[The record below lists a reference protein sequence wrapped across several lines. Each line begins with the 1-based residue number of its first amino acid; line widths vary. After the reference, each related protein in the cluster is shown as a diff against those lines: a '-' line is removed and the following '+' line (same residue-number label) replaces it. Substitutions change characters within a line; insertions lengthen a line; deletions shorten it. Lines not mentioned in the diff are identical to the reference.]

1 MKMTESDLG
10 TRLGAEVR
18 HQAVLLSRDPG
29 PMVAYVFM
37 ALLLITVTRPM
48 YRVLG
53 HLVPSLPTIGIDQAS
68 AGMAVM
74 FSLFALKVVGA
85 HMLNER
91 TWNTWDRLRAT
102 PAGFGEIIFGKA
114 LPLYGAIVVQ
124 QAVLFGF
131 SAAVFDLRPKIGW
144 WPLILCGFAWS
155 ACVLLLGAASSTLA
169 RSPAQLGA
177 GGDIFAILTTIPGG
191 ALVPVVLLPGWLRH
205 LAPASRATGPW
216 MRTEP
221 PSSGRWCTG
230 PSPGPAGC
238 LRPLRSPG
246 RFGNWKVSEMKSSA
260 GDELRRGHRALG
272 RRPERPGGWR
282 SPEGGCLY
290 RARYGWAGMDRRDD

>member
-1 MKMTESDLG
+1 MIEREFG

-29 PMVAYVFM
+29 PMIAYVFM

-48 YRVLG
+48 YSALG
-53 HLVPSLPTIGIDQAS
+53 HLVPSLPVTGIDQAS

-114 LPLYGAIVVQ
+114 LPLYVAIVAQ

-131 SAAVFDLRPKIGW
+131 SAIVFDLRPKTGW
-144 WPLILCGFAWS
+144 WPLILCGFGWS

-177 GGDIFAILTTIPGG
+177 GGDMFAILTTILAG
-191 ALVPVVLLPGWLRH
+191 ALVPVLLLPSWLRH
-205 LAPASRATGPW
+205 LAPV
-216 MRTEP
+216 
-221 PSSGRWCTG
+221 
-230 PSPGPAGC
+230 SPGYWAMDAYRAAIVGPISVLG
-238 LRPLRSPG
+238 RPLAVLAGFGLLGVVIAAVIGRS
-246 RFGNWKVSEMKSSA
+246 
-260 GDELRRGHRALG
+260 
-272 RRPERPGGWR
+272 ER
-282 SPEGGCLY
+282 
-290 RARYGWAGMDRRDD
+290 

>member
-1 MKMTESDLG
+1 MKSTEHDIG
-10 TRLGAEVR
+10 IRLGAEVR

-48 YRVLG
+48 YGALG
-53 HLVPSLPTIGIDQAS
+53 RLVPSLPTIGIDQAS

-177 GGDIFAILTTIPGG
+177 GGDMFAILTTILGG

-205 LAPASRATGPW
+205 LAPASPGYWAMDAYRTAIVGPV
-216 MRTEP
+216 
-221 PSSGRWCTG
+221 G
-230 PSPGPAGC
+230 
-238 LRPLRSPG
+238 
-246 RFGNWKVSEMKSSA
+246 
-260 GDELRRGHRALG
+260 ALG
-272 RRPERPGGWR
+272 RPLAMLAVFGLFGVLVAAAIGR
-282 SPEGGCLY
+282 SQ
-290 RARYGWAGMDRRDD
+290 R